1 MHPTNKDEVAAILS
15 SPDKNKSI
23 GPYNLPNNIFIPLK
37 NEISNTLADLFILFY
52 PKIAKVPSVNK
63 SDSKLDYQNYRP
75 ISLLS
80 NFEKSL

>member
-37 NEISNTLADLFILFY
+37 NEISNTLADLFSLFVASDIFPSIL
-52 PKIAKVPSVNK
+52 
-63 SDSKLDYQNYRP
+63 KLLRYHQ
-75 ISLLS
+75 
-80 NFEKSL
+80 